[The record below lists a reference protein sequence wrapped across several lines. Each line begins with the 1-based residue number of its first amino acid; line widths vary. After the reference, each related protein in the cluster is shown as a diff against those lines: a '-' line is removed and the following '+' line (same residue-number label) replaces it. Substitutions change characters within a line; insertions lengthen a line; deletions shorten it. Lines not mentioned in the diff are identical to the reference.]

1 MTKAITILFLLF
13 GLLTI
18 SSQTATYIT
27 DLQTPA
33 LDENS
38 GLIFYNNKIIT
49 HNDSGDAPNLYE
61 LDENTGAITRTVT
74 LNNATNIDWEDMT
87 QDDSYIYIGDIGN
100 NSGSRTDLKI
110 YKISKSDYNDADNT
124 VTPEIIS
131 YYYADQADFTPNL
144 NNTNW
149 DAEGLISYDDKLL
162 IFSKNWVDNTVNV
175 YSIPKTS
182 GEVHSAILESRYN
195 TNGLITGVDTTPDES
210 VVFLT
215 GYSSTNAPFMFTI
228 YNIPNANLD
237 IFSGTVSEKIS
248 NIVPLGNQAEAISL
262 FEITATKHRLYISN
276 ERYVITIGPIT
287 LPFPAKLWMI
297 EIDTNTITLTA
308 PNIGSDIALSLYLN
322 PFHTLLNLSE
332 RVDEIIIYD
341 VSGRKIVEQYFV
353 DELYLEDLNKGLYI
367 AHIKIND
374 SKLVRKI
381 IKQ

>member
-1 MTKAITILFLLF
+1 M
-13 GLLTI
+13 
-18 SSQTATYIT
+18 
-27 DLQTPA
+27 
-33 LDENS
+33 
-38 GLIFYNNKIIT
+38 
-49 HNDSGDAPNLYE
+49 
-61 LDENTGAITRTVT
+61 
-74 LNNATNIDWEDMT
+74 
-87 QDDSYIYIGDIGN
+87 
-100 NSGSRTDLKI
+100 
-110 YKISKSDYNDADNT
+110 
-124 VTPEIIS
+124 
-131 YYYADQADFTPNL
+131 
-144 NNTNW
+144 
-149 DAEGLISYDDKLL
+149 
-162 IFSKNWVDNTVNV
+162 
-175 YSIPKTS
+175 
-182 GEVHSAILESRYN
+182 HSAILKSSYN

-210 VVFLT
+210 VIFLT

-248 NIVPLGNQAEAISL
+248 NIVSLGNQVEAISL
-262 FEITATKHRLYISN
+262 FEITANKHRLYISN
-276 ERYVITIGPIT
+276 EKYVITIGPIT

-308 PNIGSDIALSLYLN
+308 PNNVPDTALNLYPN

-353 DELYLEDLNKGLYI
+353 DKLYLEGLNKGLYI

>member
-1 MTKAITILFLLF
+1 MKKTITILFILF

-18 SSQTATYIT
+18 SSQTAIDLTN
-27 DLQTPA
+27 LQTPA
-33 LDENS
+33 LDETS

-61 LDENTGAITRTVT
+61 IDKNTGAITRTVT
-74 LNNATNIDWEDMT
+74 LNNATNIDWEDIT
-87 QDDSYIYIGDIGN
+87 QDASYIYIGDIGN

-110 YKISKSDYNDADNT
+110 YKISKADYNDAGNT
-124 VTPEIIS
+124 VTPEIIFYS
-131 YYYADQADFTPNL
+131 YANQTDFTPNL
-144 NNTNW
+144 NNNNW

-175 YSIPKTS
+175 YSVPKTNS
-182 GEVHSAILESRYN
+182 EVHSAILESSYN
-195 TNGLITGVDTTPDES
+195 INGLITGVDTTPDES
-210 VVFLT
+210 IIFLT
-215 GYSSTNAPFMFTI
+215 GYSSTNAPFMLTI
-228 YNIPNANLD
+228 HNIPNASLD
-237 IFSGTVSEKIS
+237 LFSGIVSEKIP
-248 NIVPLGNQAEAISL
+248 NIVSLGNQVEAISL
-262 FEITATKHRLYISN
+262 FEITETKYRLYISN
-276 ERYVITIGPIT
+276 EKYVVTIGPIT
-287 LPFPAKLWMI
+287 IPFPAKLWMI

-308 PNIGSDIALSLYLN
+308 PNSDSDLALSLYPN
-322 PFHTLLNLSE
+322 PFHTLLNLSK

-341 VSGRKIVEQYFV
+341 VSGRKIVEQHFV